1 MTPALILRTA
11 RTLARR
17 SKLEKVWFLPV
28 FVLLGLARL
37 ALLIAP
43 FRRIAPHLGVMNP
56 DGPAIPLATRAQ
68 MSRAY
73 RLGRLIEA
81 TAAITPW
88 QSKCLA
94 QAMVAA
100 LALRV
105 HRIPYL
111 LCLGVAKDEAKGLKA
126 HAWVATDR
134 VAVTGGRSFLGFAVV
149 GAFEYGGN
157 E

>member
-1 MTPALILRTA
+1 MTPALILRKA

-28 FVLLGLARL
+28 FVLLGL
-37 ALLIAP
+37 
-43 FRRIAPHLGVMNP
+43 
-56 DGPAIPLATRAQ
+56 
-68 MSRAY
+68 
-73 RLGRLIEA
+73 
-81 TAAITPW
+81 
-88 QSKCLA
+88 
-94 QAMVAA
+94 AA